1 MPHTSWLP
9 LTALIATSS
18 LLAACSAPGPAVISP
33 PLGSVITVGAV
44 LSLTGSQ
51 AASGQMAKEGYLYC
65 QNWIN
70 GKGGVNLHGVGHRLS
85 LDLADDQSRP
95 SIAATTTE
103 HLISENH
110 DNLLLGP
117 TNDATTGRAAPVAE
131 QHQVPMISS
140 GASSDGIFNNHYHY
154 LFSVLAPRSRQLQ
167 GVVDMALAQDP
178 KPHTVAILFASDSLS
193 AEVANATAAY
203 AQAQGLNMVYWNTYP
218 SGVNDLSGVLAATA
232 AAGAEIILVA
242 GHPAE
247 SVRTVQQAQQMNI
260 QPKLFGFS
268 DGPGAARFTSDL
280 HKAANFSV
288 GATQWAP
295 AARNTISYFL
305 DSFHYALAF
314 AAQFGHVPDQHA
326 AAATAACL
334 TLEVAIEQAAS
345 TEPAKVREALAA
357 MDLNTFFG
365 QIKFDDRG
373 ANAAKPVYVQQVQSG
388 RAVLIWP
395 PDVASARPR
404 YPDPGW
410 AKR

>member
-1 MPHTSWLP
+1 M
-9 LTALIATSS
+9 A
-18 LLAACSAPGPAVISP
+18 AACAPRPAVISP
-33 PLGSVITVGAV
+33 PLGSAITVGTV

-65 QNWIN
+65 QDWIN
-70 GKGGVNLHGVGHRLS
+70 DKGGIVLKGVGHRLS
-85 LDLADDQSRP
+85 LDIADDQSRP
-95 SIAATTTE
+95 SIAASTTE
-103 HLISENH
+103 QLISENH
-110 DNLLLGP
+110 DTLLLGP
-117 TNDATTGRAAPVAE
+117 SNDATSSRAAPVAE
-131 QHQVPMISS
+131 QHQVPMVSS
-140 GASSDGIFNNHYHY
+140 GASSDSILNNHYHY
-154 LFSVLAPRSRQLQ
+154 LFSVLAPRSRQLE
-167 GVVDMALAQDP
+167 GVVDMVLAQDP
-178 KPHTVAILFASDSLS
+178 RPQSVAILYASDSLS
-193 AEVANATAAY
+193 AELANATAIY
-203 AQAQGLNMVYWNTYP
+203 ANAKGLPVIYGNSYP
-218 SGVNDLSGVLAATA
+218 SGVNDVSGVLGA
-232 AAGAEIILVA
+232 AAVSGAEIILEV

-268 DGPGAARFTSDL
+268 DGPGTVRFTTDL
-280 HKAANFSV
+280 HRAANFAV

-295 AARNTISYFL
+295 AARNRISYFL

-314 AAQFGHVPDQHA
+314 ASEFGHMPDQHA

-334 TLEVAIEQAAS
+334 TLEVAIERATS
-345 TEPAKVREALAA
+345 TEPAKVRDALAA
-357 MDLNTFFG
+357 TDLNTFFG

>member
-1 MPHTSWLP
+1 M
-9 LTALIATSS
+9 ATSS
-18 LLAACSAPGPAVISP
+18 LAAACSPAPAVIRP
-33 PLGSVITVGAV
+33 PMGTVITVGAV

-65 QNWIN
+65 QDWIN
-70 GKGGVNLHGVGHRLS
+70 DKGGIYFKGAGHRLS
-85 LDLADDQSRP
+85 LDIADDQSRP
-95 SIAATTTE
+95 SIAASTTE
-103 HLISENH
+103 RLISENH
-110 DNLLLGP
+110 DTLLLGP
-117 TNDATTGRAAPVAE
+117 SNDATTSRAAPVAE
-131 QHQVPMISS
+131 QHQVPMVSS
-140 GASSDGIFNNHYHY
+140 GGSSDAIFNSHYHY

-167 GVVDMALAQDP
+167 GVVDMALAQNP
-178 KPHTVAILFASDSLS
+178 KPQSVAILFASDSLS

-203 AQAQGLNMVYWNTYP
+203 AQAKGLTMVYWNTYP
-218 SGVNDLSGVLAATA
+218 SGVNDISSQLAAAA
-232 AAGAEIILVA
+232 AAGAEIILEA
-242 GHPAE
+242 GHPSE

-260 QPKLFGFS
+260 QAKLLGFS
-268 DGPGAARFTSDL
+268 DGPGGDRFTADL
-280 HKAANFSV
+280 HKAANFAV

-295 AARNTISYFL
+295 AARNRISYFL

-314 AAQFGHVPDQHA
+314 ASQFGHMPDQHA

-334 TLEVAIEQAAS
+334 TLEVAIERAAS

-357 MDLNTFFG
+357 TDLNTFFG

-373 ANAAKPVYVQQVQSG
+373 ANAVKPVYVQQVQSG

-395 PDVASARPR
+395 PEIASARPR

>member
-1 MPHTSWLP
+1 V
-9 LTALIATSS
+9 A
-18 LLAACSAPGPAVISP
+18 AACAPRPAVISP
-33 PLGSVITVGAV
+33 PLGSAITVGTV

-65 QNWIN
+65 QDWIN
-70 GKGGVNLHGVGHRLS
+70 DKGGIVLKGVGHRLS
-85 LDLADDQSRP
+85 LDIADDQSRP
-95 SIAATTTE
+95 SIAASTTE
-103 HLISENH
+103 QLISENH
-110 DNLLLGP
+110 DTLLLGP
-117 TNDATTGRAAPVAE
+117 SNDATASRAAPVAE
-131 QHQVPMISS
+131 QHQVPMVSS
-140 GASSDGIFNNHYHY
+140 GASSDSILNNHYHY
-154 LFSVLAPRSRQLQ
+154 LFSVLAPRSRQLE
-167 GVVDMALAQDP
+167 GVVDMVLAQDP
-178 KPHTVAILFASDSLS
+178 RPQSVAILYASDSLS
-193 AEVANATAAY
+193 AELANATAIY
-203 AQAQGLNMVYWNTYP
+203 ANAKGLPVIYGNSYP
-218 SGVNDLSGVLAATA
+218 SGVNDVSSVLGA
-232 AAGAEIILVA
+232 AAVSGAEIILEV

-268 DGPGAARFTSDL
+268 DGPGTVRFTTDL
-280 HKAANFSV
+280 HKAANFAV

-295 AARNTISYFL
+295 AARNRISYFL

-314 AAQFGHVPDQHA
+314 ASEFGHMPDQHA

-334 TLEVAIEQAAS
+334 TLEVAIERATS
-345 TEPAKVREALAA
+345 TEPAKVRDALAA
-357 MDLNTFFG
+357 TDLNTFFG